1 MDRLID
7 GARGGRAGVMVLR
20 GEPGAGKTSLLDYAI
35 DSASDL
41 NVARAAGV
49 ESERALAFAALHQ
62 LCAPVL
68 DRLERLPG
76 PQRDAVAVTFGLSE
90 GPVPDRFMVGLGV
103 LSLLSEAAEDRPL
116 LCVVDDAH
124 WLDKAS
130 AQGLAFVARRLLA
143 ESVVLLFAARE
154 PGEDLRDLP
163 EMVVGG
169 LSDGDARELL
179 ASVVP
184 WLLDERVRE
193 QIVAE
198 TQGNPLA
205 LIELTRG
212 LSRAQ
217 VAGGFGLQ
225 NALPLEGRIEEQF
238 LTRLEALSADSRTLL
253 LLAAAEP
260 TGDPALVWRA
270 AERLGVTDQGPG
282 PVEVNGLLEVGTR
295 VRFRHPLIRSAV
307 YRAASPQERQDAH
320 RALGEATDQLAD
332 PDRRAWHLAEAA
344 AGPDEELAAELER
357 SAERARA
364 RGGLAAAASFLE
376 RAVALTPDRS
386 LRADRALAAAQRSVQ
401 AGAVGPVES
410 LLVVAEAGAP
420 SDLQRARADEVRA
433 QLAFVTSRG
442 RDAVPLLVN
451 AAKRLEPIAPEI
463 AQATYLDA
471 VQAAIFAGRLATPGG
486 ALRDVAR
493 AASAGPARAPTA
505 AGLFLEGL
513 SASFSHGYAAGVP
526 ILRRALTAFGDRIP
540 TDEALRG
547 SGPACILAAHL
558 WDDDALEAVSERWV
572 TLCRQAGALGDLPRA
587 LNARAHALMFAGDL
601 TGAASLLSEVAAA
614 SEATGIQIGAVA
626 NMALAALRGDE
637 AEALALIE
645 TSVRDAPLR
654 GEGNRLAWAE
664 LANAVLNNGLGRHQQ
679 ALASAEC
686 ASDDQFDLIVPSSAL
701 AELIEA
707 AARTGMTDTTAGAL
721 RRLSEIAG
729 ATGSQWAM
737 GVEARSRALV
747 SDGEQAE
754 GLYREAIDRLAP
766 TRARVELGRAHL
778 LYGEWLRRKRRR
790 VDAREQLRTA
800 RQVFRAMGAEAFAD
814 RAERELLATGEH
826 VRKRVVETRDDLTA
840 QEAHIARLAGDG
852 VSNAEIATRLFISR
866 RTVEYHLNKVFTKLG
881 ISSRHQLDGVLP
893 PEPTTAAA
901 S

>member
-1 MDRLID
+1 MKIFGRRSEREALDRLID
-7 GARGGRAGVMVLR
+7 GARAGRSGVVVLR
-20 GEPGAGKTSLLDYAI
+20 GEPGAGKTALLDYAI

-41 NVARAAGV
+41 HVARAAGV
-49 ESERALAFAALHQ
+49 ESERELAFAALHQ

-116 LCVVDDAH
+116 LCVVDDAQ

-154 PGEDLRDLP
+154 AGEDLRDLP
-163 EMVVGG
+163 QMVVGG
-169 LSDGDARELL
+169 LSNGDARELL

-184 WLLDERVRE
+184 WSLDERVRE

-225 NALPLEGRIEEQF
+225 NALSLEGRIEERF

-260 TGDPALVWRA
+260 TGDAALLWRA
-270 AERLGVTDQGPG
+270 AERLGVTDQVSGPA
-282 PVEVNGLLEVGTR
+282 EVNGLLEVGIR

-307 YRAASPQERQDAH
+307 YRAASPQERRDTH
-320 RALGEATDQLAD
+320 RALGEATDQHAD

-344 AGPDEELAAELER
+344 AGPDEKLAAELER

-401 AGAVGPVES
+401 AGAVGAVES
-410 LLVVAEAGAP
+410 LLVVAEAGVP
-420 SDLQRARADEVRA
+420 SDLQQARADEVRA

-442 RDAVPLLVN
+442 RDAVPLLVD
-451 AAKRLEPIAPEI
+451 AAKRLEPIAPDI

-493 AASAGPARAPTA
+493 AASAAPPRAPTA

-513 SASFSHGYAAGVP
+513 AANFSHGYAAGVP

-540 TDEALRG
+540 TDEVLRG
-547 SGPACILAAHL
+547 SGPACIVAAHL
-558 WDDDALEAVSERWV
+558 WDDEALEAVSERWV

-601 TGAASLLSEVAAA
+601 TGAASLLREVAAA
-614 SEATGIQIGAVA
+614 SEATGIQIGPVG

-654 GEGNRLAWAE
+654 GEGNRLPWVE
-664 LANAVLNNGLGRHQQ
+664 WANAVLNNGLGRHQQ
-679 ALASAEC
+679 ALASA
-686 ASDDQFDLIVPSSAL
+686 
-701 AELIEA
+701 
-707 AARTGMTDTTAGAL
+707 
-721 RRLSEIAG
+721 
-729 ATGSQWAM
+729 
-737 GVEARSRALV
+737 
-747 SDGEQAE
+747 
-754 GLYREAIDRLAP
+754 
-766 TRARVELGRAHL
+766 
-778 LYGEWLRRKRRR
+778 
-790 VDAREQLRTA
+790 
-800 RQVFRAMGAEAFAD
+800 
-814 RAERELLATGEH
+814 
-826 VRKRVVETRDDLTA
+826 
-840 QEAHIARLAGDG
+840 
-852 VSNAEIATRLFISR
+852 
-866 RTVEYHLNKVFTKLG
+866 
-881 ISSRHQLDGVLP
+881 
-893 PEPTTAAA
+893 
-901 S
+901 